1 MRTGQVLFK
10 PKLISNSPEA
20 AAKNGGKT
28 VREQL
33 DKKYVSEYLYRHGWL
48 MDEKKKAK
56 I

>member
-1 MRTGQVLFK
+1 
-10 PKLISNSPEA
+10 
-20 AAKNGGKT
+20 
-28 VREQL
+28 L